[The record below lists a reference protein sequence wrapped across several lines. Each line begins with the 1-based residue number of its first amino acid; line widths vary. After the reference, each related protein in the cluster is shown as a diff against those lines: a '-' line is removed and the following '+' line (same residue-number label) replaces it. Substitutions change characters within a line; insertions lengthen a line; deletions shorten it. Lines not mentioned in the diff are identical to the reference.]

1 MLKRII
7 AMAAAVGMLFGST
20 AAGSGGEPVRQVTS
34 KLKAH
39 EEYGPIRPK
48 EVKHDTIGNEKDV
61 EQPESGLPGS
71 DNGAGAGGVLA
82 NIGAIDTGG
91 DGEPEQP
98 AGGAE
103 PAFAEDSGS
112 AGEDGGGI
120 ENDQNNIQPTEDNST
135 AAGDDYTEHSDQESV
150 EEEIAETAAE
160 GMEYLGDWTISFYC
174 PCSFCCGQW
183 AGGAT
188 ASGVMPSAWWTA
200 ATGDLP
206 FGTIVYVDGLGT
218 FEVQDRGT
226 GYGWLDV
233 FVGDHGEALANGLQY
248 RSVYI
253 VE

>member
-34 KLKAH
+34 KLNAH

-48 EVKHDTIGNEKDV
+48 EVKHGTTGNERDV

-71 DNGAGAGGVLA
+71 DDRAGAGGVFA
-82 NIGAIDTGG
+82 SIGAIDTGG
-91 DGEPEQP
+91 DGEPEQF

-103 PAFAEDSGS
+103 PDPVEDSGS
-112 AGEDGGGI
+112 AGEDG
-120 ENDQNNIQPTEDNST
+120 EV
-135 AAGDDYTEHSDQESV
+135 AA
-150 EEEIAETAAE
+150 
-160 GMEYLGDWTISFYC
+160 EYLGEWTISFYC
-174 PCSFCCGQW
+174 DCEICCGQW

-206 FGTIVYVDGLGT
+206 FGTILYVDGLGT

-233 FVGDHGEALANGLQY
+233 FVGDHGEALANGLQTHG
-248 RSVYI
+248 VYI
-253 VE
+253 VR